1 VANSLHN
8 ERLVGES
15 RQRFNLFG
23 VGKMKNVLFGFMIA
37 VALVACSSS
46 NSNDVARKD
55 GWTASQIEKS
65 TSECSTNLRT
75 SVASQ
80 EAADK
85 ICGCHI
91 QSISQ
96 KLTFEIFSA
105 PRHNSETLKILEEDF
120 AACEKQI

>member
-1 VANSLHN
+1 
-8 ERLVGES
+8 
-15 RQRFNLFG
+15 
-23 VGKMKNVLFGFMIA
+23 MKNVLFGFMIA

-46 NSNDVARKD
+46 TDVARKD

-65 TSECSTNLRT
+65 TTECSANLRS
-75 SVASQ
+75 SVASP
-80 EAADK
+80 EVADK

-105 PRHNSETLKILEEDF
+105 QVHNSETLKILEEDF
-120 AACEKQI
+120 TACEKQI